1 MARNALL
8 DRTAARA
15 LTGAASWP
23 PLPGPCELNASCYKS
38 SVRCLVTGA
47 TGFVGGGILRGLQ
60 GAGHDVV
67 AYVRESADS
76 RSLQDVERI
85 VGDLGDPN
93 RLAVAAAG
101 CDAVVH
107 AAGIADPAADS
118 DALGWAHIAGTENV
132 INAAKQAG
140 CKRLIHISCADV
152 TLHDGPRSFWGEDQ
166 APPRPV
172 GELAHSKLQAEEL
185 VRVSGKR
192 GFRTTV
198 LRPALVW
205 GPGDTTH
212 LPGWKAEAEDGGI
225 RIVGGG
231 KKLMATTFI
240 GNLAHAARLALEK
253 QLTTGNVY
261 YIVDT
266 ELAVSR
272 DFFTDVSSALGWS
285 TPRSAGP
292 YWWAW
297 ISCRT
302 GLSSLHP
309 TQVIRRGQ
317 TSAFEMNR
325 AKTDLAYEPIVT
337 REQGMTAIADWYRQT
352 QSSP

>member
-1 MARNALL
+1 M
-8 DRTAARA
+8 
-15 LTGAASWP
+15 
-23 PLPGPCELNASCYKS
+23 
-38 SVRCLVTGA
+38 RCLVTGA
-47 TGFVGGGILRGLQ
+47 TGFIGGGVLRGLQ
-60 GAGHDVV
+60 TAGHEVV

-76 RSLQDVERI
+76 RSLYDVERI

-93 RLAVAAAG
+93 RLAIAAAK
-101 CDAVVH
+101 CDAMVH
-107 AAGIADPAADS
+107 AAGIADPAANADS
-118 DALGWAHIAGTENV
+118 LGWAHIAGTENV
-132 INAAKQAG
+132 INAGKQAG

-152 TLHDGPRSFWGEDQ
+152 TLYDGPRSFWNEDQ
-166 APPRPV
+166 APPRPF
-172 GELAHSKLQAEEL
+172 GELARTKLHAEEL

-205 GPGDTTH
+205 GPGDTRH
-212 LPGWKAEAEDGGI
+212 LPGWEAEADQGGI
-225 RIVGGG
+225 RIIGGG
-231 KKLMATTFI
+231 KKLMATTFVA
-240 GNLAHAARLALEK
+240 NLTHAVLCALQAK
-253 QLTTGNVY
+253 VVTGNVY
-261 YIVDT
+261 NVVDT

-272 DFFTDVSSALGWS
+272 DFFTELSTALGWS
-285 TPRSAGP
+285 SPKSAGP

-325 AKTDLAYEPIVT
+325 AKKDLEYEPIVT
-337 REQGMTAIADWYRQT
+337 REQGMVELAKWYRET
-352 QSSP
+352 QDAP